1 MQVVDRLQW
10 YIDDGDMVSITY
22 LQCSFCIVGHSLSPL
37 VLEGLSNKVLEK
49 KMLGHIFCD
58 QSRRQMVLT
67 WFPCM

>member
-37 VLEGLSNKVLEK
+37 VLEGLSNKY
-49 KMLGHIFCD
+49 
-58 QSRRQMVLT
+58 
-67 WFPCM
+67 